1 MDGFLSCGAEGGF
14 VLEDGERSL
23 MSLTKARSN
32 AAAED
37 GFDPLA
43 TASSSSSELKS
54 IRKRCPLSA
63 MSVSHT
69 NSANRDESL
78 R

>member
-1 MDGFLSCGAEGGF
+1 
-14 VLEDGERSL
+14 